1 MNENTQPLFWD
12 AGYEIVL
19 ALQAQ
24 HPDVDLEELSL
35 TNLFDWI
42 IQLPNFQDDPALATD
57 EILMAIYQ
65 EWYEERNPL

>member
-1 MNENTQPLFWD
+1 M
-12 AGYEIVL
+12 L